1 MNNTNNQGVIVAGNG
16 SLTAHNIVAGD
27 HAHAESVHIGHG
39 TDAGPTLGHLQKEM
53 DALLAQFRKET
64 GRIPPEAIKAVETV
78 TAEVK
83 KPAPDKLT
91 VTCVLDSVAKLV
103 TSVGGL
109 SGSIAAAKDLAAFVL
124 K

>member
-1 MNNTNNQGVIVAGNG
+1 MKNTNNQGIIIAGNG
-16 SLTAHNIVAGD
+16 SLTAHNIGTGD
-27 HAHAESVHIGHG
+27 HAHVESVHIQHG
-39 TDAGPTLGHLQKEM
+39 TDAGPTLAHLQKEM
-53 DALLAQFRKET
+53 DALLAQCKKET
-64 GRIPPEAIKAVETV
+64 GRIPPEAVKAVETV
-78 TAEVK
+78 AAEVK

-109 SGSIAAAKDLAAFVL
+109 SGSIAAVKELAAFVL